1 MKLIKLPQVMDM
13 TGLGKTS
20 VYKLMSEKQFPIP
33 VTLIGKSKAWVD
45 IEIAEW
51 VERKISERNKFTRT

>member
-1 MKLIKLPQVMDM
+1 MKFIKLPQVMDM

-20 VYKLMSEKQFPIP
+20 VYKLMSEKCFPMP

-45 IEIAEW
+45 YEVVEWIEKRIN
-51 VERKISERNKFTRT
+51 ERNEAC

>member
-1 MKLIKLPQVMDM
+1 MKFIKLPQVMDM

-20 VYKLMSEKQFPIP
+20 VYKFMSENCFPMP

-45 IEIAEW
+45 YEVVEWIEKRIN
-51 VERKISERNKFTRT
+51 ERDEAR